1 MLPNVFY
8 FRLFFFKEKKN
19 KRLISHAS
27 HGVCGVTDSNT
38 NDGDVNDVN
47 DVNDDNNVDIPYN
60 YLFLQGKGG
69 GELSC

>member
-1 MLPNVFY
+1 ML
-8 FRLFFFKEKKN
+8 KKKD

-38 NDGDVNDVN
+38 NDSDVNDVN

-60 YLFLQGKGG
+60 YLFLQGKREGG
-69 GELSC
+69 RGN